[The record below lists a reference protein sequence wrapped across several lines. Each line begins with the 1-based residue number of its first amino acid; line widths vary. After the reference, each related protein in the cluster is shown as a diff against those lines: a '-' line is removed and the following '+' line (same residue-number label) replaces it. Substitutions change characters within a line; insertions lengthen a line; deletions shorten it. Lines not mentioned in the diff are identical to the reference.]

1 MKVSVVKVTTST
13 ELETDKENS
22 KKLPVRKENLKHN
35 CVEEKENCKDPE
47 LFFNVRSK
55 L

>member
-1 MKVSVVKVTTST
+1 MKVSVVNITTGT

-22 KKLPVRKENLKHN
+22 KTLPVRKQNLKHN
-35 CVEEKENCKDPE
+35 CVEGKKNCKDLE